1 MSNGDMAFIRLALF
15 ICTVSIGA
23 LIYLNL
29 IVKPPVY
36 KTNESSIN
44 WFFLALALFSAWGIY
59 DL

>member
-1 MSNGDMAFIRLALF
+1 MAFIRLALF
-15 ICTVSIGA
+15 ICAVSIGA